1 MAKINIR
8 QAVPG
13 TKTRQEKRSGSR
25 EEYDSKSGQLPIVG
39 IGASAGGLEALEL
52 FLSNVPENSHMA
64 FVVVQHLDP
73 TREDAMAELLRR
85 ITTLEVVQA
94 KDRQEIRANTAYIIP
109 PNKTMSVFK
118 RKLYLFEPTEP
129 RGLRFPIDFFLR
141 SLADDQQEAGIG
153 VILSGMGTDGTL
165 GVQAIREKSGLV
177 LVQSPET
184 AKFNS
189 MPRSVIDAGLADVV
203 APASELPGMILS
215 HIKHYWE
222 NGIKQEVDNK
232 DKSAFEKIII
242 LLRARTGND
251 FSMYKKSTIYRRIE
265 RRMSIHKI
273 DKISY
278 YVRFVQE
285 NSKELDILYKEL
297 FIGVTSFFR
306 GQAQWEMIRK
316 KVIPSILAER
326 PSGYMI
332 RAWVAG
338 CSTGEEAY
346 SLAIIFKE
354 SLEAIKP
361 NGNYSMQIFA
371 TDIDPDA
378 INKAR
383 KGTYPANIT
392 NDVSQTRL
400 NRFFVRSENT
410 YRINAEIREMVV
422 FAPQNITMHPPFTKL
437 DILTCRNLLIYL
449 DSEVQRKLIV
459 LFHYSLIPGG
469 FLMLGNSETISGFT
483 NLFTPIQVKTRIF
496 RRDDDMAYTEP
507 IDFPSSFAQTGTVA
521 QPSPRPKTLVEN
533 LQTSADQLLLQQY
546 VPAAVLINAR
556 GDILYIN
563 GRTGKYLEP
572 AAGKANWN
580 IYAMAKEGLRSEL
593 TGLLQKVVRQKNRIT
608 AHNISIGSNGDI
620 QAIDLTMQWIEKPEN
635 LNGTILITFTEI
647 SSPAE
652 SKKTRTRSKN
662 PEGGS
667 HLSELELELQRA
679 REEQQAAL
687 EVMQTSQEELT
698 SSNEELQSTNEELQ
712 STNEELTTSKEEMQ
726 SLNEELQTVNVEL
739 QSKLDELSR
748 TNNDMKNLLNSTD
761 IATLFLDNWLNI
773 RRYTTQVSKIIKL
786 IPGDIG
792 RPVTDLSTDIEYPG
806 LSDDANQV
814 LQTLISFEK
823 AVSTSSGIW
832 YNVRIMPYR
841 TIESKI
847 DGVVIT
853 FTDIT
858 KAKKLESCYHRV
870 MSILDTMISSNAEI
884 VIGLAVDGKITE
896 FNDGA
901 GMFFGKTR
909 KEVLNQD
916 FIKTFVTTPLQKE
929 AEHVI
934 KGIIEKNEPGKINLK
949 VKSAGNRTGMLSLTL
964 NSFLDVSGGI
974 AGVIAI
980 GTSSAVMNDEK
991 VQERGE

>member
-1 MAKINIR
+1 MAKIIKK

-13 TKTRQEKRSGSR
+13 INTRQEKGSGSR
-25 EEYDSKSGQLPIVG
+25 EEKDSLSGQLPIVG
-39 IGASAGGLEALEL
+39 IGASAGGLEALEQ
-52 FLSNVPENSHMA
+52 FLSNVPEHSNLA

-73 TREDAMAELLRR
+73 TREDAMAELLGR

-94 KDRQEIRANTAYIIP
+94 KDRQTIRPNTAYIIP
-109 PNKTMSVFK
+109 PNKTMSVHK
-118 RKLYLFEPTEP
+118 RNLYLFEPTEP

-165 GVQAIREKSGLV
+165 GVRAIREKSGLV

-203 APASELPGMILS
+203 APAGELPGIILS
-215 HIKHYWE
+215 HVRHYQENEIKAE
-222 NGIKQEVDNK
+222 ADKK
-232 DKSAFEKIII
+232 DKSAIEKIII

-251 FSMYKKSTIYRRIE
+251 LSMYKKSTIYRRIE

-273 DKISY
+273 DKISS
-278 YVRFVQE
+278 YVRFLQE
-285 NSKELDILYKEL
+285 NSREMDILYKEL

-306 GQAQWEMIRK
+306 DPGQWDMIRQ
-316 KVIPSILAER
+316 KVLPSIFAER
-326 PSGYMI
+326 PSGYII

-338 CSTGEEAY
+338 CSTGEEAF
-346 SLAIIFKE
+346 SLAILFKE
-354 SLEAIKP
+354 YIESIKP

-371 TDIDPDA
+371 TDIDPEA

-392 NDVSQTRL
+392 NDVSQDRL

-422 FAPQNITMHPPFTKL
+422 FAPQNIIMHPPFTKL

-449 DSEVQRKLIV
+449 DSEVQKKLIV
-459 LFHYSLIPGG
+459 LFHYSLLPGG
-469 FLMLGNSETISGFT
+469 HLMLGNSETISGFT
-483 NLFTPIQVKTRIF
+483 NLFTPIQAKVRIF
-496 RRDDDMAYTEP
+496 RRNEVVVYTEP
-507 IDFPSSFAQTGTVA
+507 VDFPSSFAQTGA
-521 QPSPRPKTLVEN
+521 AGQPFARLKSPVEN

-546 VPAAVLINAR
+546 VPAAVLLNAR

-580 IYAMAKEGLRSEL
+580 IYAMAREGLRSEL
-593 TGLLQKVVRQKNRIT
+593 TRLLQKVVRQKNRIT
-608 AHNISIGSNGDI
+608 AHNIRVGSNGDM
-620 QAIDLTMQWIEKPEN
+620 QAIDLTLQWIEKPES
-635 LNGTILITFTEI
+635 LSGTILLIFTEI
-647 SSPAE
+647 DSPAE
-652 SKKTRTRSKN
+652 LKKIRLKGKN
-662 PEGGS
+662 PEGS
-667 HLSELELELQRA
+667 LRLSELEMELQRA

-687 EVMQTSQEELT
+687 EEMQTSQEELT

-712 STNEELTTSKEEMQ
+712 SANEELTTSKEEMQ

-748 TNNDMKNLLNSTD
+748 ANNDMKNLLNSTD

-773 RRYTTQVSKIIKL
+773 RRYTTQVSKIIKV

-792 RPVTDLSTDIEYPG
+792 RPVTDLTTDLEYPELTG
-806 LSDDANQV
+806 DANQV
-814 LQTLISFEK
+814 LLTLITSEK
-823 AVSTSSGIW
+823 AVSTSKGIW

-858 KAKKLESCYHRV
+858 KAKKLELCYNRV
-870 MSILDTMISSNAEI
+870 MSILDTMIISNAEI
-884 VIGLAVDGKITE
+884 VIGLSTDGKITE
-896 FNDGA
+896 FNNAA
-901 GMFFGKTR
+901 GTYFGKTR
-909 KEVLNQD
+909 EEVLNQH
-916 FIKTFVTTPLQKE
+916 FIKTFVPAPLQKE
-929 AEHVI
+929 AEQAF
-934 KGIIEKNEPGKINLK
+934 KGIIAKNDTGKIKIK
-949 VKSAGNRTGMLSLTL
+949 VKSAGDKTRTISLTI
-964 NSFLDVSGGI
+964 NSFLDNSGRI
-974 AGVIAI
+974 AGVIVL
-980 GTSSAVMNDEK
+980 GTNSV
-991 VQERGE
+991 